1 MFSPLNTLTR
11 FPDVHALI
19 STTTILKHYI
29 RDYPDYAPITFQEVV
44 IVMIKSSTGT
54 RNSHTQPKRSFEI
67 VSGWVPMKLKFFKQF

>member
-1 MFSPLNTLTR
+1 MFSPLSTLTR

-54 RNSHTQPKRSFEI
+54 LKEI
-67 VSGWVPMKLKFFKQF
+67 AIPNPNGHLK

>member
-1 MFSPLNTLTR
+1 MFSPLSTLTR

-44 IVMIKSSTGT
+44 IVIIKASTGT
-54 RNSHTQPKRSFEI
+54 FQEI
-67 VSGWVPMKLKFFKQF
+67 AIPNPNGHLK